1 MKIKYMTMSEIDKL
15 RFQANIAQFN
25 KQYEEEA
32 KLRLQIKKQVSLFHA
47 AETNRK
53 KRLNRLISKL
63 EQLEMF

>member
-1 MKIKYMTMSEIDKL
+1 MSEIDKL

-25 KQYEEEA
+25 GEYDEEA

-63 EQLEMF
+63 EQLEML